1 MTTTDY
7 TRTDSIRAE
16 SHREPDVLEREVQA
30 QRQHLASLV
39 AALEDRL
46 SPAELASRVLGAG
59 KDGGKEFATNLSH
72 TVRANPL
79 PTLMTAAGM
88 LWLYGQRDRPVHRAT
103 AGDGSDLHDTMSDTW
118 DATRD
123 KAASAKEFGARKAH
137 EARVGFDEMLEDN
150 PIALGAMGIAA
161 GALLGAMLPSTESED
176 RWMGDMRD
184 RVAEGLKDGAREATR
199 GRDGERRN
207 TTH

>member
-1 MTTTDY
+1 MNTTDH
-7 TRTDSIRAE
+7 IRNQ
-16 SHREPDVLEREVQA
+16 SHRDPDVLEREIA
-30 QRQHLASLV
+30 AKRQHLAELV
-39 AALEDRL
+39 ATLEQRL
-46 SPAELASRVLGAG
+46 SPGELASRVLGAS

-88 LWLYGQRDRPVHRAT
+88 LWLYAQRDRPIQRAYDSEGHHLGET
-103 AGDGSDLHDTMSDTW
+103 VSGKW

-123 KAASAKEFGARKAH
+123 KARAAKDATQRKAH
-137 EARVGFDEMLEDN
+137 EARVGFEHMLDDN
-150 PIALGAMGIAA
+150 PVALGAMGVAA
-161 GALLGAMLPSTESED
+161 GALLGALLPSTEAED

-184 RVAEGLKDGAREATR
+184 RVAEDLKAGAREATR
-199 GRDGERRN
+199 PNGDGRAN